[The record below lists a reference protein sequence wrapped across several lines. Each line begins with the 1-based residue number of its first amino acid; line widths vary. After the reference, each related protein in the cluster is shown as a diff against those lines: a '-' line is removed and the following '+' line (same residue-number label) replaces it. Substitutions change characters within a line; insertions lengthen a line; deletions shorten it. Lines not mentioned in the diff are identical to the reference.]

1 MLRRLARDQS
11 GGAGLEYALVAGL
24 IIVGAIAVATSVGGK
39 VLARWNDLNDAFV
52 DGAKAQGQSPAESA
66 ISPKQAV
73 ESKASPPTLQNA
85 QAVEV
90 ATTESVKGTS
100 PTSKEVT
107 KEITESVTTKP
118 SGTLAAVKQIAAP
131 VETSSEETEDT
142 KP

>member
-1 MLRRLARDQS
+1 MLRRIAHDQS

-52 DGAKAQGQSPAESA
+52 EVAKAQGQSPAEAA

-90 ATTESVKGTS
+90 ATTESVKGTT
-100 PTSKEVT
+100 PTSKEAT
-107 KEITESVTTKP
+107 KETTESVTAKP
-118 SGTLAAVKQIAAP
+118 SGTLAAVKQVAAP
-131 VETSSEETEDT
+131 VEKLSEDT

>member
-1 MLRRLARDQS
+1 MLRRIADDQS
-11 GGAGLEYALVAGL
+11 GGASLEYALVADL

-52 DGAKAQGQSPAESA
+52 EGAKAQGQAPAEAA

-73 ESKASPPTLQNA
+73 ESKTSPPTFQNA

-107 KEITESVTTKP
+107 KETTESVTTKP
-118 SGTLAAVKQIAAP
+118 SGTLAAVKQIATP
-131 VETSSEETEDT
+131 VEKLSEDT